1 MPGLQFYEKKP
12 TLHVFKS
19 KFIFLKK
26 INYKFFY
33 NNDTM
38 NGETLRVIT
47 GIDETENSINQICT
61 FQKPEK
67 KLKNTFNKTILN
79 VLK

>member
-1 MPGLQFYEKKP
+1 MPGLQFYEKKL

-26 INYKFFY
+26 INYKFFS
-33 NNDTM
+33 NNGTM

-61 FQKPEK
+61 FQKLEK
-67 KLKNTFNKTILN
+67 NLKNT
-79 VLK
+79 

>member
-1 MPGLQFYEKKP
+1 MPGLQFYEKKL

-26 INYKFFY
+26 INYKFFS
-33 NNDTM
+33 NNGTM

-61 FQKPEK
+61 FQKLEK
-67 KLKNTFNKTILN
+67 KLKNT
-79 VLK
+79 